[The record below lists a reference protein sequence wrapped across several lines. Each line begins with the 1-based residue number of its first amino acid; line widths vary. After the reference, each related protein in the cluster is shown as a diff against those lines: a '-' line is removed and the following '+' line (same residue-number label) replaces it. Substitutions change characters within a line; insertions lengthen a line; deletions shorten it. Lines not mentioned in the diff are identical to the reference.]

1 MDLSIVIPCYNE
13 IETIPKL
20 QQELVPV
27 VARMA
32 DQCLAALWPHDE
44 TDVHYSRQA
53 HGKIEVIFVDDGSQ
67 DGTFLRCWMRLVSRR
82 SPGSRFNLRSTV
94 KIRGWG
100 RLCALGL
107 TWPKG
112 LSL

>member
-1 MDLSIVIPCYNE
+1 MDLSIVISCYNE

-67 DGTFLRCWMRLVSRR
+67 D
-82 SPGSRFNLRSTV
+82 
-94 KIRGWG
+94 
-100 RLCALGL
+100 
-107 TWPKG
+107 
-112 LSL
+112 